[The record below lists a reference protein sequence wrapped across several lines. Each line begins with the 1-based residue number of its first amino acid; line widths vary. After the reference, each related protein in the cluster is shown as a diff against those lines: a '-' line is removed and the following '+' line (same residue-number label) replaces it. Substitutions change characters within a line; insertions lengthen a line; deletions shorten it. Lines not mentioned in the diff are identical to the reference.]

1 MAAPAYDAPAAA
13 RRRHDGIPVWLARR
27 RKPDVFISLLAK
39 RLMSQRPAP
48 LTGIRVLDLTRV
60 LAGPWC
66 TQNLAD
72 LGAEV
77 IKIERPGAGDDTR
90 AWGPPYLKDE
100 AGNDTT
106 EAAYYLSANRNKL
119 SVALDIASPRGA
131 ELVRELALQ
140 SDILVENFKVG
151 GLSKYG
157 LDYESLKEL
166 NPRLIYCS
174 ITGFG
179 QTGPYAS
186 RPGYDF
192 MIQGM
197 GGLMSITGER
207 DDLPGGGPQKAGV
220 AVADLM
226 TGMYST
232 VGILAAL
239 HERSRSG
246 MGQHIDMALLDCQ
259 VAMLAN
265 QNLNYMTS
273 GVAPKRAGNAHQNL
287 VPYQVFA
294 ASDGHL
300 IVAVGNDSQFRN
312 YCGAIGLPELSADPR
327 FATNPQ
333 RVKNRAELVPL
344 LAERMATGARDHWL
358 AALEGVGV
366 PAGPINT
373 LDQVYEDPQVLAR
386 GMKREMPHPTAGTVP
401 IASSPLKFSDSPVE
415 YRRPPPMLGE
425 HTEQVLSEKLGLSAE
440 EILALAQSRA

>member
-1 MAAPAYDAPAAA
+1 MTEFQSGFA
-13 RRRHDGIPVWLARR
+13 RG
-27 RKPDVFISLLAK
+27 RKPDVFISHLAK
-39 RLMSQRPAP
+39 RLQMSQRPAP

-106 EAAYYLSANRNKL
+106 EAAYYLSANRNKM

-151 GLSKYG
+151 GLKKYG
-157 LDYESLKEL
+157 LDYESLKAI

-239 HERSRSG
+239 LERANSG
-246 MGQHIDMALLDCQ
+246 LGQHIDMALLDCQ
-259 VAMLAN
+259 VSMMAN
-265 QNLNYMTS
+265 QNLNFMTS

-294 ASDGHL
+294 AADGHL

-327 FATNPQ
+327 FSTNPQ
-333 RVKNRAELVPL
+333 RVKNRTELVPL

-358 AALEGVGV
+358 AALEAVGV

-373 LDQVYEDPQVLAR
+373 LDQVYEDPHVLAR
-386 GMKREMPHPTAGTVP
+386 QMKRELPHPAAGKVP
-401 IASSPLKFSDSPVE
+401 MAASPLKFSDSPVE

-425 HTEQVLSEKLGLSAE
+425 HTAQVLAEKLGLSAE
-440 EILALAQSRA
+440 DIQALAQSQP

>member
-1 MAAPAYDAPAAA
+1 
-13 RRRHDGIPVWLARR
+13 
-27 RKPDVFISLLAK
+27 
-39 RLMSQRPAP
+39 MSQRPAP

-106 EAAYYLSANRNKL
+106 EAAYYLSANRNKM

-151 GLSKYG
+151 GLKKYG
-157 LDYESLKEL
+157 LDYESLKAI

-239 HERSRSG
+239 LERANSG
-246 MGQHIDMALLDCQ
+246 LGQHIDMALLDCQ
-259 VAMLAN
+259 VSMMAN
-265 QNLNYMTS
+265 QNLNFMTS
-273 GVAPKRAGNAHQNL
+273 GVAPQRAGNAHQNL

-294 ASDGHL
+294 AADGHL

-327 FATNPQ
+327 FSTNPQ
-333 RVKNRAELVPL
+333 RVKNRTELVPL

-358 AALEGVGV
+358 TALEAVGV

-373 LDQVYEDPQVLAR
+373 LDQVYEDPHVLAR
-386 GMKREMPHPTAGTVP
+386 QMKRELPHPAAGKVP
-401 IASSPLKFSDSPVE
+401 MAASPLKFSDSPVE

-425 HTEQVLSEKLGLSAE
+425 HTAQVLAEKLGLSAE
-440 EILALAQSRA
+440 DIQALAQSQP